1 MASAPLLSSALE
13 PGLAIL
19 PLGKDWTL
27 PSMPLAVAAPSSNW
41 GSWQGSERIR
51 KSRGCSQRYWHLAD
65 PRLQLSISVKP
76 HLITHLTAISPPAGA
91 WAEVPAASDAADL
104 AADSREPSRRAAAR
118 PQLQAP
124 AQLPHSLWCQ
134 SPPAVEVSVLSVF
147 HDVAIAKGSCM
158 ADASGGGRWFTTAQ
172 QAGYA
177 AVLSDLCGSRVAGFA
192 LVMRVLSEKIF
203 ERRQALLSGLCGLS
217 AALGLGHRARALS
230 SASRGV
236 ARSEVVLCENGELS
250 VDFPIWSGDGP
261 DGTREA
267 TEELLKAS
275 GGSAA
280 AGAESDW
287 AGLWRVT
294 YAPHLRTLGSLALTQ
309 LDVYYDIAPPKANA
323 SPRIRSF
330 ARFEGPFGRGW
341 LNAAGTL
348 TTLSSDEVEVNF
360 SDFWIDFNSPLPRP
374 EPEAGDRVG
383 SDLARVFFLRDLSR
397 FPVRSLNLQTGLTV
411 FRFPPLG
418 VSAAGAVLYSCAKMR
433 YSNLAEESNSDEID
447 SQVEQSFSMTPLAV
461 RLH

>member
-1 MASAPLLSSALE
+1 MLSGHGFKT
-13 PGLAIL
+13 PV
-19 PLGKDWTL
+19 PV
-27 PSMPLAVAAPSSNW
+27 PVAAKP
-41 GSWQGSERIR
+41 
-51 KSRGCSQRYWHLAD
+51 L
-65 PRLQLSISVKP
+65 PRPFIQFCRPKW
-76 HLITHLTAISPPAGA
+76 PAG
-91 WAEVPAASDAADL
+91 P
-104 AADSREPSRRAAAR
+104 RR
-118 PQLQAP
+118 
-124 AQLPHSLWCQ
+124 
-134 SPPAVEVSVLSVF
+134 VV
-147 HDVAIAKGSCM
+147 
-158 ADASGGGRWFTTAQ
+158 
-172 QAGYA
+172 
-177 AVLSDLCGSRVAGFA
+177 
-192 LVMRVLSEKIF
+192 SEKTICD
-203 ERRQALLSGLCGLS
+203 RRQVLLSGLCGLS
-217 AALGLGHRARALS
+217 AALGLGHRARAA

-236 ARSEVVLCENGELS
+236 TSSEVVLCENGDLS
-250 VDFPIWSGDGP
+250 VDFPIWSG

-309 LDVYYDIAPPKANA
+309 LDVYYDIAPPTADT

-348 TTLSSDEVEVNF
+348 ATLSSDEVEVNF